1 VGNEAAYGRLCVC
14 LKVEE
19 VCVFINVSHPM
30 WAAGKSSRQ
39 VASHALEVAM
49 EKRKS
54 VWKQTLAE
62 RVNEAVVVGTC
73 GLLQAVLEAVH
84 PDDSFILL
92 CAADFPPCKRIQ
104 SVP

>member
-1 VGNEAAYGRLCVC
+1 
-14 LKVEE
+14 
-19 VCVFINVSHPM
+19 
-30 WAAGKSSRQ
+30 
-39 VASHALEVAM
+39 M

-54 VWKQTLAE
+54 VWNQTLTE

-92 CAADFPPCKRIQ
+92 CAADF
-104 SVP
+104 STV